1 MLLRACPMKARAHLP
16 SSSPIN
22 RSHTYQLDGYL
33 GGEGKDVGAGDDAR
47 ARGLQRRLDRVD
59 HREPSRGAVV
69 RRRALLGVDHAWH
82 AVQEQRAVAALDE
95 AVVEVEPGQ
104 AGVDAHVRLVRLDK
118 HPLHDVVRVG
128 ARAVVVVLAQLRHA
142 GAEMEAQQD
151 GHHGRETRGRR
162 RESHLGASTV
172 WPARSTGF
180 IYRITNDEVHVVQ

>member
-1 MLLRACPMKARAHLP
+1 MSAQETTPGHVASSAALTESTTGNPRAEPLF
-16 SSSPIN
+16 
-22 RSHTYQLDGYL
+22 
-33 GGEGKDVGAGDDAR
+33 GGAPFSELITPGT
-47 ARGLQRRLDRVD
+47 
-59 HREPSRGAVV
+59 PSRS
-69 RRRALLGVDHAWH
+69 R
-82 AVQEQRAVAALDE
+82 EAVAALDE

-162 RESHLGASTV
+162 ESHLGASTV